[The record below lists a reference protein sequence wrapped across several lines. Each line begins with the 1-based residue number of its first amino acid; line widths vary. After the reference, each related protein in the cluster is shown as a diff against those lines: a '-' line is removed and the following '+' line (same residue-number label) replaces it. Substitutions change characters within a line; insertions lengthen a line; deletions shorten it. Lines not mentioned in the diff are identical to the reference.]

1 MNPHILFDAYV
12 LVTVICIE
20 DNLKPLHDYENC
32 TAVRLLLRYD
42 L

>member
-1 MNPHILFDAYV
+1 MNLYVLFDTYV

-32 TAVRLLLRYD
+32 SAVRLRLSYD